1 MRPIFIPLAAA
12 VLLSACAALQPPP
25 EMPSTYVLEA
35 RRATTAQRPKRD
47 LVLAVSM
54 PRARPGFDSAQMV
67 YVRRSHELEYFT
79 KNRWADTPPRMLAPL
94 LAEVLDQSGSLRA
107 VTQSPGTA
115 SADLRLDVEIV
126 RLLQDFS
133 TQPSRI
139 RFTLRVQLVE
149 VGTKRVL
156 ATRELDETENAPSD
170 DAYGGVIAAN
180 RALERL
186 LGQILDFS
194 LGQPDSR

>member
-1 MRPIFIPLAAA
+1 MRPAFIPLAAA
-12 VLLSACAALQPPP
+12 TLLTACAALQPPP
-25 EMPSTYVLEA
+25 EMPSTFVLEA
-35 RRATTAQRPKRD
+35 RRAATAQRPKRD

-54 PRARPGFDSAQMV
+54 PRARPGFDSAQMA

-94 LAEVLDQSGSLRA
+94 LAEALDQSGGLRA
-107 VTQSPGTA
+107 VTLSPGAA

-133 TQPSRI
+133 TRPSRV
-139 RFTLRVQLVE
+139 RFTLRAQLVE
-149 VGTKRVL
+149 VGTRRVL

-170 DAYGGVIAAN
+170 DAYGGVIATN

-186 LGQILDFS
+186 LEQVLDFCV
-194 LGQPDSR
+194 GQPVSR

>member
-1 MRPIFIPLAAA
+1 MKPVLVPLAAA
-12 VLLSACAALQPPP
+12 ALLSACAALQPPP

-35 RRATTAQRPKRD
+35 RRATTAQQPKRD

-54 PRARPGFDSAQMV
+54 PRARPGFDSAQMA
-67 YVRRSHELEYFT
+67 YERRSHELEYFT

-94 LAEVLDQSGSLRA
+94 LAEALDQSGGLRA
-107 VTQSPGTA
+107 GVQAPGAA

-133 TQPSRI
+133 TRPSRV
-139 RFTLRVQLVE
+139 RFTLRVQLVD
-149 VGTKRVL
+149 VGTRRVL
-156 ATRELDETENAPSD
+156 ATREFDETENAPSD

-186 LGQILDFS
+186 LGQVVDFC
-194 LGQPDSR
+194 LGQPVSR